1 VTIRTAS
8 VVSLLLALSLCA
20 SVRAGSDASLIA
32 HWDFNEGAGDTL
44 HDRSGNGN
52 NGEINE
58 AHWVKVGT
66 GSGLQFERTGSY
78 VDFGDNAKLKLAKDF
93 TCAAWIKLTSDPY
106 PDGTTNWHLFL
117 WEAYQKSG
125 ATFRIE
131 GRNGQLYFRSSQ
143 ANGTFQDGMSNARL
157 ANKTFYHVAVV
168 KKGGK
173 AALFVDGKRDIEFDV
188 KDPSPNDLTFTLSQQ
203 SQSFSGIMDDVLL
216 YGRALSDGEL
226 AALYQ
231 EGGAE
236 HQKDIS
242 WLGVLKL
249 TPFIYYDENRA
260 TVEADF
266 RGVLPLK
273 EGERIVVELRE
284 AGKPP
289 VETRERAAAPDSARE
304 EYVYDLKKLPPG
316 SYEVC
321 VAIRGQGKT
330 RVEQTVRFQYPAP
343 PPTAPSPAERVV
355 GPLPASPVTPPFTIE
370 VGDGGGFAVK
380 LGNESYPVE
389 SAYSYPMGGANILTA
404 PARPASA
411 GEKEWKVQREKIG
424 NSAYRVTATGTFY
437 RITREIAV
445 QATRILVK
453 DRIENLTADD
463 LGLSVDNRIDLKG
476 KKDAKTQAPA
486 SPAPPLFISAGNLG
500 LGLVPLN
507 DVYQF
512 LQVTY
517 IEAGSCGS
525 KIPGLGIA
533 KGGAH
538 TLEWAVYPV
547 GTTDYFDFVN
557 AVRRDEGLNGMTVD
571 GCLAATHSGRW
582 QRELPPDEL
591 IRNGG
596 VKYIFSGCITQV
608 ADDPGVS
615 FQGIE
620 FLHSPKECE
629 ALTKIYAEDKK
640 RFPGLSVGFH
650 VAYNI
655 YATNQPDQIFPDS
668 RVLTASGKHEMY
680 GNFEGYF
687 SPERRAQ
694 GWAWYPYY
702 PTMTNSFGKELLKS
716 VDVMMDEMG
725 VGMVW
730 GDGLLGGYGATSGNY
745 PTSFVSTLEPWD
757 GHTVEL
763 DPATKTI
770 ARKWGQVASL
780 GKDALIEYI
789 RKINA
794 KGGRVWI
801 NHMHVVPRSYA
812 HETAYWAAET
822 NDGDSRVAAL
832 HLSPTPHGLADPNKF
847 ATAQIIYDDIRAKL
861 SWGALYA
868 YYWWGG
874 ASQLDHKMLTAEMY
888 PITIE
893 ELHAG
898 YIKGSERLIT
908 MHSGVYGWSQ
918 NKDLPIAYLF
928 DAKGRIV
935 PCSFLTTVDG
945 AGVRTEIV
953 LGENETA
960 VLKRVPVTLQSQ
972 SPVNVVFEKYD
983 AEAVLVTLNGNGA
996 VELQIRNGDFR
1007 ITPGAAYAVK
1017 TNADER
1023 VIAGADGILHVRIV
1037 PKAQLRLKIEPAAA
1051 Q

>member
-1 VTIRTAS
+1 MVGRLSGWVLAFLMCALAAAAS
-8 VVSLLLALSLCA
+8 EQGLV
-20 SVRAGSDASLIA
+20 A
-32 HWDFNEGAGDTL
+32 HWDFNEGAGETL

-52 NGEINE
+52 NGEIVE
-58 AHWVKVGT
+58 AQWVKVGA
-66 GSGLQFERTGSY
+66 GSGLQFGRTGSY

-93 TCAAWIKLTSDPY
+93 TFAAWIKVTSDPY

-125 ATFRIE
+125 AACRID
-131 GRNGQLYFRSSQ
+131 GSTGQLYFRSNQ
-143 ANGTFQDGMSNARL
+143 ANGTFQHGMSGARL
-157 ANKTFYHVAVV
+157 ANETFYHVAVV
-168 KKGGK
+168 KKGEK

-188 KDPSPNDLTFTLSQQ
+188 KDPSPNDVTFTLSQQ

-236 HQKDIS
+236 HKKDVS

-260 TVEADF
+260 IVEADF

-273 EGERIVVELRE
+273 EGERIVVELRQM
-284 AGKPP
+284 GKPP

-304 EYVYDLKKLPPG
+304 EYAYDLKKLAPG
-316 SYEVC
+316 AYEVC
-321 VAIRGQGKT
+321 VAICAQGKA

-343 PPTAPSPAERVV
+343 PPTAASPAEHVV
-355 GPLPASPVTPPFTIE
+355 GPLPATPATPPYTIE

-389 SAYSYPMGGANILTA
+389 SAYSYPMGGENILTA
-404 PARPASA
+404 PARPATA
-411 GEKEWKVQREKIG
+411 GEKEWKVQRERIG
-424 NSAYRVTATGTFY
+424 DSAYRVVATGKSY

-445 QATRILVK
+445 QAARILVK

-463 LGLSVDNRIDLKG
+463 LGLAVDNRIDLKG
-476 KKDAKTQAPA
+476 KKDVETQAPA
-486 SPAPPLFISAGNLG
+486 SPAPPLFISTGKLG
-500 LGLVPLN
+500 IGMVPLN

-512 LQVTY
+512 LQKTY
-517 IEAGSCGS
+517 IDAGICGS

-533 KGGAH
+533 KGGDH
-538 TLEWAVYPV
+538 TLEWAIYPV
-547 GTTDYFDFVN
+547 GTADYFDFVN

-571 GCLAATHSGRW
+571 GCLAMTHSGRW
-582 QRELPPDEL
+582 LRELPPDEL
-591 IRNGG
+591 IHFGG
-596 VKYIFSGCITQV
+596 IKYMSSGCVTHV
-608 ADDPGVS
+608 ADDPGIS
-615 FQGIE
+615 FEGVE
-620 FLHSPKECE
+620 FVRAPKERE
-629 ALTKIYAEDKK
+629 ALTKNYVEIKK
-640 RFPGLSVGFH
+640 RFPGLKVGFH

-655 YATNQPDQIFPDS
+655 YATNQPDQTFPDS
-668 RVLTASGKHEMY
+668 FVLAASGKHEMY

-687 SPERRAQ
+687 SPERREQ

-725 VGMVW
+725 AGTVW
-730 GDGLLGGYGATSGNY
+730 ADGLLGGYGANTGNF
-745 PTSFVSTLEPWD
+745 PTSFVSTLGPWD
-757 GHTVEL
+757 GHSVEL
-763 DPATKTI
+763 DPGTKTI
-770 ARKWGQVASL
+770 TRKWGQVASL
-780 GKDALIEYI
+780 GQDALIAYI
-789 RKINA
+789 RKVNA

-822 NDGDSRVAAL
+822 NDGDFRVAGL
-832 HLSPTPHGLADPNKF
+832 HLSPAPHGLGNPNKF
-847 ATAQIIYDDIRAKL
+847 ATTQLVYDDIRSKL
-861 SWGALYA
+861 SWGALYV
-868 YYWWGG
+868 YYWYGG
-874 ASQLDHKMLTAEMY
+874 ASQLTHRMLTAEMY
-888 PITIE
+888 PITFE

-908 MHSGVYGWSQ
+908 THSGVYGWPQS
-918 NKDLPIAYLF
+918 KDLPIACLF
-928 DAKGRIV
+928 NAKGRIV
-935 PCSFLTTVDG
+935 PCSFLTTADG
-945 AGVRTEIV
+945 AGVRTEIA
-953 LGENETA
+953 LGDKETA

-972 SPVNVVFEKYD
+972 SPVNIVFEKYD
-983 AEAVLVTLNGNGA
+983 AETVLLTLNGSAA
-996 VELQIRNGDFR
+996 VELQVRSGDFR
-1007 ITPGAAYAVK
+1007 ITPGAAYVVK
-1017 TNADER
+1017 TNAEER
-1023 VIAGADGILHVRIV
+1023 VTAGADGVLHVRMA
-1037 PKAQLRLKIEPAAA
+1037 PKGQLRVQIAPAAA